1 MVAFES
7 ERDDGGRVMAPGLT
21 CGSYAEAATRAAANA
36 AAARQTRAMIEQY
49 AGGIDAFRRNIRIEW
64 LTAASAKGLADFHA
78 VLRAGIL
85 PDEIVPIEDFVTALG
100 LKNEDLALQNALGP
114 YRYFALTLRTEED
127 GMIGAAGFAVFCHHI
142 GPATVHI
149 SYCAL
154 LPRFRGLRL
163 IRLMLNAAAQYAVN
177 FVGETRRAAFSAG
190 PLFEF
195 IEVNSIAN
203 MTLGDR
209 LVDEAI
215 AMHPL
220 ERDAIW
226 ERIGFREILGI
237 EYRQRAEPPIPLA
250 LKTALIDAE
259 ADGLRDRMLGL
270 RAPESVPADVLLR
283 HISAFDNLL
292 MNYEEATA
300 ALTRFGAPPDPSE
313 AGLLHN
319 LDPAAKVLV
328 KSVADAARERDMW
341 RAVDEKLSQCE
352 GLSLES
358 TMQVLRDAFVRLE

>member
-1 MVAFES
+1 MMDPGVA
-7 ERDDGGRVMAPGLT
+7 

-36 AAARQTRAMIEQY
+36 AAARQTRAMIEQRD
-49 AGGIDAFRRNIRIEW
+49 GGIDAFRLNIRIEW
-64 LTAASAKGLADFHA
+64 LTAASAEGLADFHA
-78 VLRAGIL
+78 VLRASIL
-85 PDEIVPIEDFVTALG
+85 PDEIVPNEDFVTALG
-100 LKNEDLALQNALGP
+100 LKNEDVTLQRAFGP
-114 YRYFALTLRTEED
+114 YRYFALALRTEKD
-127 GMIGAAGFAVFCHHI
+127 GMIGVAGFAVFCHRT
-142 GPATVHI
+142 GPATIHT

-163 IRLMLNAAAQYAVN
+163 IRLLLNTAAQYAVD
-177 FVGETRRAAFSAG
+177 FVGETRRSAFTAG

-209 LVDEAI
+209 LLDEAI
-215 AMHPL
+215 ARHPL
-220 ERDAIW
+220 ERDAMW

-237 EYRQRAEPPIPLA
+237 GYRQRAEPPIPLA
-250 LKTALIDAE
+250 LKAALIDAE
-259 ADGLRDRMLGL
+259 TDGLRDRVLGL

-283 HISAFDNLL
+283 HITAFDNLL

-313 AGLLHN
+313 AGLLRT
-319 LDPAAKVLV
+319 LDPAAKIPV
-328 KSVADAARERDMW
+328 KSVADAARERELW
-341 RAVDEKLSQCE
+341 RAVDEKLSQYQ

-358 TMQVLRDAFVRLE
+358 TMQTLRDAFASNE